1 VYGPRVDAGRIV
13 AIITPLIAV
22 QVMLIAIAL
31 RDLTLPER
39 RVRIA
44 NKVVWAMVIVFLEVL
59 GPALY
64 FMAGREPE

>member
-1 VYGPRVDAGRIV
+1 VYGPGVDAPRII
-13 AIITPLIAV
+13 AIVTPLIAV

-39 RVRIA
+39 RVRIG
-44 NKVVWAMVIVFLEVL
+44 NKLVWAIVIVFLEVL